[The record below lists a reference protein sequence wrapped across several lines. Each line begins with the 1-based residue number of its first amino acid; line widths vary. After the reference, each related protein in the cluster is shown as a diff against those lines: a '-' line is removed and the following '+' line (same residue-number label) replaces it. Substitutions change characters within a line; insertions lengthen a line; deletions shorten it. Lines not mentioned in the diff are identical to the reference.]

1 MKASRCPPG
10 VFCFTPEVF
19 LFVIFI
25 LIGGLGALVYMNSTQ
40 MNQPTYIHKQQAQQQ
55 VQQVPQ
61 VPVIVNTG
69 GDDRYTRAPQP
80 LRTWNAPAQMPVR
93 GAMFGFPTQGLP
105 EQYQSYGFINTSD
118 GQTLPLYGRRT
129 AGRSDRFN
137 YYTRTDSYNPIQI
150 PLRYKG
156 RDCQD
161 SVGCDELFNG
171 EHVRTVNGKEGNV
184 NIYQYD
190 GPTYIP
196 GII

>member
-19 LFVIFI
+19 LFIIFM
-25 LIGGLGALVYMNSTQ
+25 LVGGLGALIYMNSTHVQ
-40 MNQPTYIHKQQAQQQ
+40 PIRNQYVSHAP
-55 VQQVPQ
+55 PQ
-61 VPVIVNTG
+61 PPAAPVIVNTG

-80 LRTWNAPAQMPVR
+80 LRLWNTPSEMPVR

-137 YYTRTDSYNPIQI
+137 YYTRTDSYNPIPI
-150 PLRYKG
+150 PVRYKG

-161 SVGCDELFNG
+161 SIGCEELFNG
-171 EHVRTVNGKEGNV
+171 EHVRTVNGNEGKV

-196 GII
+196 GIL

>member
-1 MKASRCPPG
+1 
-10 VFCFTPEVF
+10 
-19 LFVIFI
+19 
-25 LIGGLGALVYMNSTQ
+25 MNTTQ

-55 VQQVPQ
+55 VPVPQ

-80 LRTWNAPAQMPVR
+80 LRSWNTPSEMPVR

-137 YYTRTDSYNPIQI
+137 YYTRTDTYNPIQI

-196 GII
+196 GIL